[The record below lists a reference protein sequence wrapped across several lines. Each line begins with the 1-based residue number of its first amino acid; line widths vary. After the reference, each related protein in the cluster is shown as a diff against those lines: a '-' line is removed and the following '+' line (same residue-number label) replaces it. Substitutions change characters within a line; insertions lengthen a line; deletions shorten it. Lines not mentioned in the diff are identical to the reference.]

1 MRNSIDLKAM
11 TFDDLIALKQAIQ
24 AHLSER
30 AEKEKRELRAKLE
43 RLEEFVDGDPGSP
56 AKDRSPLA
64 RRRKPEP
71 RYRNPDNP
79 SETWAGRGLTPRWMQ
94 SLLKQGMKR
103 EDFEI
108 NSSERNGFA
117 ANAGSRRQTPQRAI
131 K

>member
-1 MRNSIDLKAM
+1 MRSGIDLKAM

-30 AEKEKRELRAKLE
+30 AEKEKMELRAKLE
-43 RLEEFVDGDPGSP
+43 RLEQFVEVDAGSP
-56 AKDRSPLA
+56 PRDRGPLA

-108 NSSERNGFA
+108 NKTERNNFT
-117 ANAGSRRQTPQRAI
+117 ANAGRRRQTPQRAAE
-131 K
+131 